1 MVTIEEKIKNKILE
15 EEKEQL
21 NNNDE
26 IKDHINLSPK

>member
-21 NNNDE
+21 NNE